1 MDEPTDLELLERWR
15 AADMR
20 AGERLVGRHFP
31 AIRAYFLNK
40 ASAEHEDLVQETF
53 ARLASK
59 RDSYRGASSFRVFL
73 FGIARMILFEH
84 LRGRQRAGR
93 FDPLEH
99 SVADLEGG
107 RLSSLM
113 AQRESHRQLLAA
125 LRELPLVDQEL
136 LELYYW
142 QKLTA
147 GEIAEIQGLPERTI
161 RSRVAAALKRAGKAH
176 AAHAG
181 RPLVHSDAEVEGWLA
196 ELKAELSGLRIAAAA
211 T

>member
-59 RDSYRGASSFRVFL
+59 RDS
-73 FGIARMILFEH
+73 ARMILFEH

-181 RPLVHSDAEVEGWLA
+181 RPLAHSDAEVEGWLA